1 MTILLSPNAM
11 KGGLTANEIAQ
22 VMQRVIDRET
32 PEIDTIVAPIA
43 DGGNGTLDCIMN
55 ALGGEYRMTVI
66 HGPLV
71 SLPIPAQWGIIE
83 KTRTAVIE
91 MAEAAGLH
99 LLLPEQYNVMD
110 ATTYGVGE
118 LIGTALSSG
127 CTSIVLGIGGSA
139 TNDGGAGCMEALG
152 VKFLDKQG
160 KHIHPGAAGL
170 LSLDRIDTRSIDP
183 RLRSVQFTVL
193 TDVRNPLC
201 GPDGASFVFAPQ
213 KGAAPEY
220 LALLDA
226 GLCHYA
232 SILQRDLGRDV
243 ANLPGAGA
251 GGGIAA
257 GLFAF
262 CNATIV
268 SGIDYV
274 LDTIRFDALVQ
285 SSNAV
290 FTAEGRL
297 DAQTGGGKGI
307 AGICRRAGTYNIP
320 VHAFVGRINGDKEL
334 LQSQLGL
341 ASLSQISPGVLSTD
355 AAIRHAKQLL
365 DDSLT
370 EFLSRFSTV

>member
-1 MTILLSPNAM
+1 MKTMYLS
-11 KGGLTANEIAQ
+11 GFSG
-22 VMQRVIDRET
+22 VS
-32 PEIDTIVAPIA
+32 
-43 DGGNGTLDCIMN
+43 GNMF
-55 ALGGEYRMTVI
+55 
-66 HGPLV
+66 
-71 SLPIPAQWGIIE
+71 
-83 KTRTAVIE
+83 
-91 MAEAAGLH
+91 
-99 LLLPEQYNVMD
+99 
-110 ATTYGVGE
+110 
-118 LIGTALSSG
+118 IG
-127 CTSIVLGIGGSA
+127 
-139 TNDGGAGCMEALG
+139 
-152 VKFLDKQG
+152 
-160 KHIHPGAAGL
+160 
-170 LSLDRIDTRSIDP
+170 
-183 RLRSVQFTVL
+183 
-193 TDVRNPLC
+193 
-201 GPDGASFVFAPQ
+201 
-213 KGAAPEY
+213 
-220 LALLDA
+220 ALLDA

-341 ASLSQISPGVLSTD
+341 ASLPQISPGVLSTD